1 MEGLEVAN
9 ADLIVYIHPSKANKL
24 RQAILRQLSSLL
36 FTYDE
41 IFNGVVLAYEV
52 TIQSRTAKIL
62 PGLVPHFGVKVKTTF
77 LIFSPRP
84 NMLLEGKV
92 VKLGK
97 ESINVV
103 VLGFSS
109 VAIMLEDIR
118 EELKYSIKDGRG
130 VFSSRSHK
138 GHTIKVGSMIR
149 FSVKSLDEE
158 ILHVSGSLVPPHTGC
173 IRWLLKHGVEAP
185 PDQSPK
191 SKRKYRHGEKAPS
204 DPFARL
210 GKKPKHGLEDGQLV
224 DSHVK
229 RHIEKKIKEQV
240 EDHLSGLSQTV
251 DKLLSQSRPR
261 KSQKR
266 TGGE

>member
-1 MEGLEVAN
+1 MEGLEVGN
-9 ADLIVYIHPSKANKL
+9 ADLIVYIHPSKANKV

-62 PGLVPHFGVKVKTTF
+62 PGLVPHFGVKVKATF

-97 ESINVV
+97 ESIHVV
-103 VLGFSS
+103 VLGFCS

-118 EELKYSIKDGRG
+118 EEFKYKIKDGQG

-138 GHTIKVGSMIR
+138 RHIIKVGSMVR

-158 ILHVSGSLVPPHTGC
+158 TLHISGSLVPPHTGC
-173 IRWLLKHGVEAP
+173 IRWLFK
-185 PDQSPK
+185 
-191 SKRKYRHGEKAPS
+191 
-204 DPFARL
+204 
-210 GKKPKHGLEDGQLV
+210 LV
-224 DSHVK
+224 
-229 RHIEKKIKEQV
+229 
-240 EDHLSGLSQTV
+240 
-251 DKLLSQSRPR
+251 
-261 KSQKR
+261 
-266 TGGE
+266 